1 MIEVR
6 ALSLRLGKARV
17 LDDVTASFQ
26 RERVTAI
33 LGPNG
38 AGKTSLL
45 RAVAGLVAVESGL
58 VQVTRRPRAGG
69 GRVPDLAPLLLNG
82 PRLRGGDVMG
92 NDDRARTIGYLPQ
105 NGQPA
110 WAITVRELVELG
122 RLPHRS
128 RFAGLSPADEAAI
141 DAALAA
147 TDTAVLAGR
156 AVDTLSGGEKARA
169 KFARV
174 LAGDPDWILADEPLA
189 NLDPPHARDVEALL
203 RGAADGGKGVVVVL
217 HQLNAA
223 LRLADDVV
231 LIKDGRVL
239 AAGPVR
245 DVLVPD
251 QLEAL
256 FGMRFRLVEDEGGRA
271 LVPLG

>member
-1 MIEVR
+1 MITVD
-6 ALSLRLGKARV
+6 ALSLRLGQTRV
-17 LDDVTASFQ
+17 LEQVSARFE
-26 RERVTAI
+26 RGRVTAI

-45 RAVAGLVAVESGL
+45 RAVAGLVAVEEGT
-58 VQVTRRPRAGG
+58 VHIHRRPRAGG
-69 GRVPDLAPLLLNG
+69 GRFPDEVPMLLNG
-82 PRLRGGDVMG
+82 PRLRGGDVIE
-92 NDDRARTIGYLPQ
+92 NLTRARTIGYLPQ

-128 RFAGLSPADEAAI
+128 RFAALSPADEAAI
-141 DAALAA
+141 AAALDATDMAALA
-147 TDTAVLAGR
+147 DR
-156 AVDTLSGGEKARA
+156 PVDALSGGEKARA

-189 NLDPPHARDVEALL
+189 NLDPPHARDVERLL
-203 RGAADGGKGVVVVL
+203 RGAADDGKGVIVVL

-231 LIKDGRVL
+231 LIKSGRVL
-239 AAGPVR
+239 AAGPVG
-245 DVLVPD
+245 DVLVPET
-251 QLEAL
+251 LETL
-256 FGMRFRLVEDEGGRA
+256 FGMRFELVEDERGRA

>member
-1 MIEVR
+1 MIEVTNV
-6 ALSLRLGKARV
+6 SLRLGKARV
-17 LDDVTASFQ
+17 LDDVSARFAQ
-26 RERVTAI
+26 GRVTAI

-45 RAVAGLVAVESGL
+45 RAMAGLVAVES
-58 VQVTRRPRAGG
+58 AG
-69 GRVPDLAPLLLNG
+69 VSLA
-82 PRLRGGDVMG
+82 RLSLQE
-92 NDDRARTIGYLPQ
+92 RARTIGYLPQ

-128 RFAGLSPADEAAI
+128 RFAALSHADEAAI
-141 DAALAA
+141 EAALAA
-147 TDTAVLAGR
+147 TDMAGLADR
-156 AVDTLSGGEKARA
+156 PVDALSGGEKARA

-189 NLDPPHARDVEALL
+189 NLDPPHARDVERLL
-203 RGAADGGKGVVVVL
+203 RDAADGGKGVVVVL

-231 LIKDGRVL
+231 LIKAGRVL

-245 DVLVPD
+245 AVLEPD
-251 QLEAL
+251 TLEAL
-256 FGMRFRLVEDEGGRA
+256 FGMRFRLVEDESGRA
-271 LVPLG
+271 LVPLS

>member
-1 MIEVR
+1 MIAVDS
-6 ALSLRLGKARV
+6 LSLRLGQTRV
-17 LDDVTASFQ
+17 LEQVSARFE
-26 RERVTAI
+26 RGRVTAI

-45 RAVAGLVAVESGL
+45 RAVAGLVPVEAGT
-58 VQVTRRPRAGG
+58 VHIHRRPRAGG
-69 GRVPDLAPLLLNG
+69 GRVQTDGPGGRAG
-82 PRLRGGDVMG
+82 PRWRGGDVIE
-92 NDDRARTIGYLPQ
+92 NQERARTIGYLPQ

-122 RLPHRS
+122 RMPHRS
-128 RFAGLSPADEAAI
+128 RFAALSPADQAAI
-141 DAALAA
+141 SAALDATDMAALA
-147 TDTAVLAGR
+147 DR
-156 AVDTLSGGEKARA
+156 PVDALSGGEKARA

-189 NLDPPHARDVEALL
+189 NLDPPHARDVERLL
-203 RGAADGGKGVVVVL
+203 RGAADGGKGVIVVL

-231 LIKDGRVL
+231 LIKSGRVL
-239 AAGPVR
+239 AAGPVG

-251 QLEAL
+251 TLEAL
-256 FGMRFRLVEDEGGRA
+256 FGMRFRLVEDQRGRA

>member
-1 MIEVR
+1 MIAVDN
-6 ALSLRLGKARV
+6 LSLRLCQTRV
-17 LDDVTASFQ
+17 LEQVSARFE
-26 RERVTAI
+26 RGRVTAI

-45 RAVAGLVAVESGL
+45 RAVAGLVAVE
-58 VQVTRRPRAGG
+58 A
-69 GRVPDLAPLLLNG
+69 
-82 PRLRGGDVMG
+82 GDVSLARLSLQ
-92 NDDRARTIGYLPQ
+92 DRARTIGYLPQ

-128 RFAGLSPADEAAI
+128 RFAALSPADDAAI
-141 DAALAA
+141 AAALEATDMAALA
-147 TDTAVLAGR
+147 DR
-156 AVDTLSGGEKARA
+156 PVDALSGGEKARA

-189 NLDPPHARDVEALL
+189 NLDPPHARDVERLL
-203 RGAADGGKGVVVVL
+203 RGAADGGKGVIVVL

-231 LIKDGRVL
+231 LIKSGRVL
-239 AAGPVR
+239 AAGPVG

-251 QLEAL
+251 TLEAL
-256 FGMRFRLVEDEGGRA
+256 FGMRFELVEDERGRA

>member
-1 MIEVR
+1 MIEVTNV
-6 ALSLRLGKARV
+6 SLRLGKARV
-17 LDDVTASFQ
+17 LDDVSARFAQ
-26 RERVTAI
+26 GRVTAI

-45 RAVAGLVAVESGL
+45 RAMAGLVAVESGG
-58 VQVTRRPRAGG
+58 VS
-69 GRVPDLAPLLLNG
+69 LA
-82 PRLRGGDVMG
+82 RLSLQE
-92 NDDRARTIGYLPQ
+92 RARTIGYLPQ

-128 RFAGLSPADEAAI
+128 RFAALSPVDEAAI
-141 DAALAA
+141 EAALAS
-147 TDTAVLAGR
+147 TDMAALADR
-156 AVDTLSGGEKARA
+156 PVDALSGGEKARA

-189 NLDPPHARDVEALL
+189 NLDPPHARDVERLL
-203 RGAADGGKGVVVVL
+203 RDAADGGKGVVVVL

-231 LIKDGRVL
+231 LIKAGRVL

-245 DVLVPD
+245 AVLEPD
-251 QLEAL
+251 TLEAL
-256 FGMRFRLVEDEGGRA
+256 FGMRFRLVEDESGRA
-271 LVPLG
+271 LVPLS